1 LSSVRHKAQGL
12 DDDESFIPFWTGLF
26 ALSDFISFF
35 LFISITDIFLI
46 VPQVLVSDDA
56 DISTSA
62 LFDVSTKTGSDL
74 TCS

>member
-26 ALSDFISFF
+26 ALSDFISFS
-35 LFISITDIFLI
+35 LFTSITDTFL
-46 VPQVLVSDDA
+46 VVSPVLVSDDA